1 MKKNIYVVLMAL
13 GFFLAACEGGT
24 MIQFLIV
31 KIIAG
36 VLMVYGGKK
45 YEETR

>member
-1 MKKNIYVVLMAL
+1 MNKNLYIGMMAL

-36 VLMVYGGKK
+36 VLMCYGASK
-45 YEETR
+45 YEEVR